1 MASLIANEFS
11 EATNDLHLSAL
22 MAVGFVLFVVTL
34 IVNAIA
40 RWLVWRRGGRR
51 ARDDR
56 RAAAHDSATRAACA
70 RARAPARHERRH
82 GRAHLRSPRPSR
94 SSRSSSSSRY
104 LLKQGAGALSLDFFT
119 NMPKP
124 VGEAGGGMAN
134 AIVGTLILI
143 GIASVGRTAGRH
155 RRGTVSR
162 RAAAGRK
169 LANVVRFLA
178 DVLNGLP
185 SIVMGIFAWQ
195 FLVRPFGHFSALAG
209 GAAIGAMMIPLVT
222 RTTEEMVRT
231 VPQSLREAALALGY
245 PRWRTSLQI
254 VLRTALGGIVTGV
267 LVAVARVAGE
277 TAPLLFTAFGNQFW
291 STNLTQPIAALPLQ
305 IFVYAIS
312 PYDDWHAQA
321 WAGALVLIGLVLV
334 ISVVARFVARS
345 RHGAGK

>member
-1 MASLIANEFS
+1 MNAAGAAERPGASVRPRASGL
-11 EATNDLHLSAL
+11 
-22 MAVGFVLFVVTL
+22 
-34 IVNAIA
+34 A
-40 RWLVWRRGGRR
+40 RRRGVSIVMVSLTCL
-51 ARDDR
+51 
-56 RAAAHDSATRAACA
+56 AAAVAVVPLVVILA
-70 RARAPARHERRH
+70 
-82 GRAHLRSPRPSR
+82 
-94 SSRSSSSSRY
+94 Y
-104 LLKQGAGALSLDFFT
+104 LLKQGASALSLSFFT
-119 NMPKP
+119 SMPKP
-124 VGEAGGGMAN
+124 VGEVGGGMAN

-143 GIASVGRTAGRH
+143 GVASAVGLPVGIGAGLYLAE
-155 RRGTVSR
+155 RRGTR
-162 RAAAGRK
+162 
-169 LANVVRFLA
+169 LADLVRFLA

-195 FLVRPFGHFSALAG
+195 FLVRPIGHFSALAG

-277 TAPLLFTAFGNQFW
+277 TAPLLFTALGNQFW
-291 STNLTQPIAALPLQ
+291 STKLTQPIAALPLQ
-305 IFVYAIS
+305 IFTYAIS

-334 ISVVARFVARS
+334 ISVIARFVTRG
-345 RHGAGK
+345 RHAGGHD

>member
-1 MASLIANEFS
+1 MTRGLLRRRLTSV
-11 EATNDLHLSAL
+11 L
-22 MAVGFVLFVVTL
+22 MITMTC
-34 IVNAIA
+34 
-40 RWLVWRRGGRR
+40 
-51 ARDDR
+51 
-56 RAAAHDSATRAACA
+56 AAAALAVVPLVVILA
-70 RARAPARHERRH
+70 
-82 GRAHLRSPRPSR
+82 
-94 SSRSSSSSRY
+94 Y
-104 LLKQGAGALSLDFFT
+104 LLRQGAGALSPGFFT
-119 NMPKP
+119 SMPKP

-134 AIVGTLILI
+134 AIVGTLMLI
-143 GIASVGRTAGRH
+143 GIASAIGLPVGIGAGLYLAEH
-155 RRGTVSR
+155 RGTR
-162 RAAAGRK
+162 F
-169 LANVVRFLA
+169 ANAVRFLA

-291 STNLTQPIAALPLQ
+291 STRVTQPIAALPLQ
-305 IFVYAIS
+305 IFTYAIS
-312 PYDDWHAQA
+312 PYDEWHAQA
-321 WAGALVLIGLVLV
+321 WAGALVLIALVLV
-334 ISVVARFVARS
+334 MSLLARVVTRS
-345 RHGAGK
+345 RHTVGND

>member
-1 MASLIANEFS
+1 MTGVSL
-11 EATNDLHLSAL
+11 HGAL
-22 MAVGFVLFVVTL
+22 AP
-34 IVNAIA
+34 
-40 RWLVWRRGGRR
+40 RRGRGLARR
-51 ARDDR
+51 RVTSVVMVSLTCL
-56 RAAAHDSATRAACA
+56 AAALAVV
-70 RARAPARHERRH
+70 P
-82 GRAHLRSPRPSR
+82 LVVILL
-94 SSRSSSSSRY
+94 Y

-119 NMPKP
+119 QMPKP
-124 VGEAGGGMAN
+124 VGETGGGMAN
-134 AIVGTLILI
+134 AIIGTLMLI
-143 GIASVGRTAGRH
+143 AIASLVGLPVGIGAGLYLAEH
-155 RRGTVSR
+155 RGTR
-162 RAAAGRK
+162 
-169 LANVVRFLA
+169 LANAVRFLA

-291 STNLTQPIAALPLQ
+291 STKLSQPIAALPLQ
-305 IFVYAIS
+305 IFTYAIS

-321 WAGALVLIGLVLV
+321 WAGALVLIALVLV
-334 ISVVARFVARS
+334 ISVLARIVTRS
-345 RHGAGK
+345 RHGGGHD